1 MVHLSDEETVA
12 KMGHPNSRFGA
23 PRLEFSAFAFGSQ
36 LSLAGSLLPQFQQD
50 LASGGLSDWQLPFV
64 HLIESDPSFPYG
76 LKIFSDMWAPIFPS
90 NAGTI

>member
-1 MVHLSDEETVA
+1 LS
-12 KMGHPNSRFGA
+12 
-23 PRLEFSAFAFGSQ
+23 FSAFAFGSQ

-76 LKIFSDMWAPIFPS
+76 LKIFSDMRAPIFPS
-90 NAGTI
+90 YAGTI